1 MKNSTVIEISNI
13 ALHVNLS
20 NKENRA
26 RKIAKDK
33 NYKKYWK
40 NSK

>member
-1 MKNSTVIEISNI
+1 MKTTNLSEINI
-13 ALHVNLS
+13 ALHVQLS
-20 NKENRA
+20 VKETRA